1 MENFIFCAVQLKWI
15 FGTYIR
21 KSNSWYKFT
30 FLLSMTD
37 SVVIVIR
44 TLIGYEITQIQSIQR
59 ECCAGDYELTIPR

>member
-1 MENFIFCAVQLKWI
+1 MENFIFCAVQLKSI

-44 TLIGYEITQIQSIQR
+44 TLIGYEITQIQR